1 MDINYLLQAAVLA
14 LTSAALLLIAT
25 LGLGVVFGLMG
36 VVNLAHGEF
45 IMFGAYTALTA
56 TQHGVPFWV
65 ACLLATVATAAFGA
79 IVERLVV
86 RRLYGRM
93 LDTMLVTWGLGLA
106 MYQCAVLIFGTVTP
120 GIGMPLGSIR
130 IGEGSVA
137 TYLLVLVGVAVA
149 MGLTLFVVLTR
160 TGYGILA
167 RAVVQD
173 RTMAAA
179 LGIDARRLSC
189 LTFAMGSAFAG
200 LAGAVLLPVIPA
212 APNMGFA
219 LAMKGFLSVVAA
231 GPAIL
236 TGTAVSVTALGSSS
250 ALVASYG
257 SRVLGDLLFFGAT
270 MLLLYKFPRGISQT
284 WRVKL

>member
-14 LTSAALLLIAT
+14 LTSAAILLIAT

-56 TQHGVPFWV
+56 TQHGVPFWA